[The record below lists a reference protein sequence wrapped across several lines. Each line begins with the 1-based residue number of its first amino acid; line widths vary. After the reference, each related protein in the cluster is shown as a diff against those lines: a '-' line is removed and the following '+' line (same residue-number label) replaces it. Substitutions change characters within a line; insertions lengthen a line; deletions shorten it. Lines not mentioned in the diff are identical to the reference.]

1 MVDDSNLNLRLGPTI
16 VDVDNGQHVPGQISS
31 ISTSLTTFKSS
42 ISIFKRKRV
51 LPLARLEL
59 VFDAM
64 LVTLSFHLD
73 DDDDEDDYDDDD
85 DDDDDE
91 VDDEDDVYDAADEEI
106 GTFMLVKTRQL
117 PTK

>member
-73 DDDDEDDYDDDD
+73 DDDFFFFIGQVDLGIHTLSSTQKSFDYTA
-85 DDDDDE
+85 E
-91 VDDEDDVYDAADEEI
+91 
-106 GTFMLVKTRQL
+106 TRLHVKLSLFRYC
-117 PTK
+117 PAV